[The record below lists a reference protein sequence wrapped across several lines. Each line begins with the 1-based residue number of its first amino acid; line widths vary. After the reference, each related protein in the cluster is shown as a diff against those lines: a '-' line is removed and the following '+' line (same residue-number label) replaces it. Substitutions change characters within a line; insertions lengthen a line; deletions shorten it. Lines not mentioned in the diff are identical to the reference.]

1 MKTSV
6 KYFAQG
12 FFGLAAAYL
21 VPLWIAHQYFNVAGV
36 DLCYTLI
43 GVQAVISALAA
54 VTQIHRHGHVLKWV
68 VYALLSVGLNAAL
81 LYALVWMFS
90 VQTAI
95 IVYVIAG
102 AAYAGKSC
110 VEYERYSSFIKHM
123 QSLSQEMSAGA

>member
-54 VTQIHRHGHVLKWV
+54 VTQIHRHVLKWV

-81 LYALVWMFS
+81 LYAIVWTFS

-110 VEYERYSSFIKHM
+110 VEYKRYSSIKHM
-123 QSLSQEMSAGA
+123 QSLPQEMSTGA